1 MNFKKSIP
9 YLFAGLSML
18 AVASCKKDNEK
29 ELLLQPQTT
38 ESLKNNGK
46 DSVTVSDTLLL
57 HPKLANT
64 KNAIYSWTVNG
75 ARTGSDSVFTFKAVN
90 KGDFKVSFKAATP
103 GGEVTVDYQIH
114 VWDKYENG
122 FYIVNEGW
130 FGHGTGTVSF
140 YRYNT
145 NQMEDSIF
153 VKENPTKDLNPV
165 SSTLQSGVV
174 FKNKFYLVSKVGGP
188 MVVTDEYSIKELARV
203 PSQGGNDWRSFVG
216 ITETKGLLSSG
227 KGVFPVDLNTLA
239 IGRTIDGVGGQVGD
253 MIKQGDYIF
262 VLSSTDGVVILNAAD
277 NKVVKKI
284 AGASVGFTRTI
295 DGSIW
300 AAGGTKLFKINAS
313 LDVEAITVPFTV
325 FGSWGA
331 WHPGSITASTKENA
345 VFIAK
350 NGSFSGGSTIYKY
363 IPGSD
368 ASLQT
373 PFLTLPTGKI
383 LYGAGLSYNAKLDQ
397 LLVSTVQ
404 SGFGENFKVNNLY
417 FYDPITAAIKKTVS
431 YSGYYFPSVIVAHQ

>member
-1 MNFKKSIP
+1 
-9 YLFAGLSML
+9 
-18 AVASCKKDNEK
+18 
-29 ELLLQPQTT
+29 
-38 ESLKNNGK
+38 
-46 DSVTVSDTLLL
+46 
-57 HPKLANT
+57 
-64 KNAIYSWTVNG
+64 
-75 ARTGSDSVFTFKAVN
+75 
-90 KGDFKVSFKAATP
+90 
-103 GGEVTVDYQIH
+103 
-114 VWDKYENG
+114 
-122 FYIVNEGW
+122 
-130 FGHGTGTVSF
+130 
-140 YRYNT
+140 
-145 NQMEDSIF
+145 
-153 VKENPTKDLNPV
+153 
-165 SSTLQSGVV
+165 
-174 FKNKFYLVSKVGGP
+174 
-188 MVVTDEYSIKELARV
+188 MVVTDEYSMKELARV

-216 ITETKGLLSSG
+216 ITDTKGLLSSG

-295 DGSIW
+295 DGNIW
-300 AAGGTKLFKINAS
+300 AAGGTKLFKINAA

-368 ASLQT
+368 ASLQA